1 MRFPCKRRRGFT
13 FVETILCIV
22 VIAAIASV
30 VAHVLMAGLE
40 IYMIVV
46 DRNNAFQN
54 SRMAMERMVD
64 ELVHL
69 DSTDINWM
77 SNERIGFR
85 DMDGMSTDFD
95 LEVASAGGYST
106 DCIFRGNDYLLGN
119 IIHLDFDYLNE
130 EGDSTIWSWL
140 VRRINIDFTVEAP
153 REAGTLRLRT
163 DVFPRNHMY
172 DDFE

>member
-1 MRFPCKRRRGFT
+1 
-13 FVETILCIV
+13 
-22 VIAAIASV
+22 
-30 VAHVLMAGLE
+30 
-40 IYMIVV
+40 
-46 DRNNAFQN
+46 
-54 SRMAMERMVD
+54 
-64 ELVHL
+64 
-69 DSTDINWM
+69 M